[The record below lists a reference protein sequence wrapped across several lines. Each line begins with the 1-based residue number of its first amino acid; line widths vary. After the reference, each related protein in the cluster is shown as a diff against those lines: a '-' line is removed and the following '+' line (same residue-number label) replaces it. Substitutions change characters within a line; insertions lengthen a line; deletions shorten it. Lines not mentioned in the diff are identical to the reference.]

1 MKYLGFS
8 KNVIA
13 WFKSYLSGRKF
24 KINMNTSYS
33 SPSNLICSVPQGSI
47 LGPLLFLLYINNLP
61 QAVVSGSLLFADD
74 TCIVFQHK
82 NVTEIEKQ
90 QLRDFSSLCDCIVD
104 NKLSVHCSQDQTK
117 SVLFDTKHKLLNAK
131 ALNIV

>member
-33 SPSNLICSVPQGSI
+33 SPSNLICGVPQGSI

-61 QAVVSGSLLFADD
+61 QAFISGSLLFADD
-74 TCIVFQHK
+74 SCIVFQHK

-90 QLRDFSSLCDCIVD
+90 QLRDFSTLCDWFVD